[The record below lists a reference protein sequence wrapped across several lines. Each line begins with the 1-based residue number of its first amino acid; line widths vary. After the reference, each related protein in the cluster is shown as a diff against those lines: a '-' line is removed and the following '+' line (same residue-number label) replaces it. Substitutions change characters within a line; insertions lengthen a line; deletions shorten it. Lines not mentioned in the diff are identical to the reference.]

1 MPRFRFDS
9 HRGGSKRFM
18 GRFGGGWDYIVGVQL
33 SGFRRPG
40 SLIVNL
46 LLCSIRIDWPGAP

>member
-1 MPRFRFDS
+1 
-9 HRGGSKRFM
+9 M